1 MAWHAAGVLHLDI
14 KPANIAT
21 TSTGDVVVLDAGVS
35 RFTKKGSATVRGAV
49 GTPGYIAPELQ
60 GNGRHVA
67 VAACDVFS
75 LGATYRAA
83 LDRWVRRSRGTA
95 VCAWV
100 RMPRCERDVGRRT
113 DIRGAAAAAVL
124 MLAVKE
130 CQAVVAANGVHHH
143 ATERWR

>member
-35 RFTKKGSATVRGAV
+35 RFTNKGSATVSGAV

-83 LDRWVRRSRGTA
+83 LDRWVRRSQRTA

-100 RMPRCERDVGRRT
+100 RMPRCECDGGHRT
-113 DIRGAAAAAVL
+113 DIRGAATAVL

-130 CQAVVAANGVHHH
+130 CQAVVGANGVQHH
-143 ATERWR
+143 ATARWR

>member
-60 GNGRHVA
+60 GNGRHAA

-83 LDRWVRRSRGTA
+83 LDRWVRRSQRLV

-100 RMPRCERDVGRRT
+100 RMPRCECDGGHRT
-113 DIRGAAAAAVL
+113 DIRGAATAVL

-130 CQAVVAANGVHHH
+130 CQAVVGANGVQHH